1 MSGFE
6 DILKQWDEAATT
18 QGKSRAHHA
27 LEKWLSDNPV
37 NPKPEIELS
46 VQSSQQ
52 RIGAKRL
59 PVEASLDLHGM
70 RLQEAIAEID
80 RFLIQSRA
88 AGKRKV
94 LIVHGKGNHSS
105 GTPVL
110 RTAVLNHLQRHRL
123 AGAMGIP
130 GRNDGGSGAVWVVI
144 KR

>member
-1 MSGFE
+1 MPGFE
-6 DILKQWDEAATT
+6 DILKQWDDAATS

-27 LEKWLSDNPV
+27 LEQWLSDNPV
-37 NPKPEIELS
+37 KPKTETDHSL
-46 VQSSQQ
+46 QSSPQH
-52 RIGAKRL
+52 IGAKRL
-59 PVEASLDLHGM
+59 PVEASLDLHGL

-105 GTPVL
+105 GAPVL
-110 RTAVLNHLQRHRL
+110 RAAVLNHLQRHRL

-130 GRNDGGSGAVWVVI
+130 GRNEGGSGAVWVVI